1 MIDKKV
7 QIRHRGCKIMD
18 ERQISGY
25 IMAAVGFIMILM
37 NALSYLLGWD
47 LKSPAFTILGL
58 VLIVI
63 GAKTAEKSLSK
74 SYW

>member
-1 MIDKKV
+1 
-7 QIRHRGCKIMD
+7 MD

-25 IMAAVGFIMILM
+25 IMAAVGFVMILM
-37 NALSYLLGWD
+37 NALSYLFGWD

-63 GAKTAEKSLSK
+63 GTKTARKILS
-74 SYW
+74 